1 MLRALHAFMNACFTS
16 SCLRGDHDE
25 DAIPPAQLTAASEA
39 TSADTAARA
48 LPEDVG
54 RRQAHNLLDLPDDI
68 LRLILLELHD
78 GLLGVAEKE
87 CSRKAIPSHYLDVNK
102 RLRSLAQPI
111 WGRILRNPPAS
122 DPAKVFLRLL
132 SFTNRSYTSPSS
144 RNCAISNGWSWTWRC
159 LGRWTLGAAAHVL
172 MAADTAVALSRALRR
187 LRRLASL
194 TLYDP
199 TSSDDP
205 HFSLERDAP
214 WLRTLRAISGPWLQ
228 GVVSRGVANLDELV
242 YLSEKLEWFIIPHTV
257 RRIGISGSIS
267 AIESGQFLIDFK
279 HAFAFTDVN
288 PASVALRTVDLGFFA
303 LSRDTSSLFN
313 TPDLLAVIDVLN
325 PLPLRELVVKAS
337 FTIAWPEKLKGKL
350 LPSLESLSLLGP
362 VRVYANLSSL
372 SNLLGMLHNLKELV
386 LVGATFADAPTD
398 VDILAK
404 LSPGERAIRFPHPA
418 ALLAYLR
425 HSTQVMRFTYMREK
439 MGSKMRWTRS
449 SIEEE
454 FVGDLSQASEDA
466 SFDEKE
472 KLDEDEPGEDE
483 LSVVSDDLR
492 QPRGLLDL
500 PDELLSPIFYQ
511 VYEILRTSQA
521 TDGTREPI
529 PTHCLALN
537 KRLAA
542 LVRPI
547 WCRDL
552 FSPPSA
558 SIGSYL
564 NTVLSVPGVR
574 DLLRTVDIVITSP
587 EPTLYLTLLAH
598 YAGIA
603 SLTLDIDPAA
613 SKDSPH
619 TVSKAITRLLRQLPR
634 LSYLDLRRCADTD
647 DPDLDLAVDVP
658 ALSSLAVNTGAWCDG
673 NVQRGCE
680 NIRFLELRT
689 STLAGICI
697 PPSPQHLR
705 FRPMLGRSCDDNL
718 SVVPL
723 KGFLKEVP
731 VRDPLSDSLC
741 ASVLTHDIV
750 FAADPSF
757 VA

>member
-1 MLRALHAFMNACFTS
+1 
-16 SCLRGDHDE
+16 
-25 DAIPPAQLTAASEA
+25 
-39 TSADTAARA
+39 
-48 LPEDVG
+48 

-132 SFTNRSYTSPSS
+132 SFTYEADWICEADLVLATQEPVLYLALISQL
-144 RNCAISNGWSWTWRC
+144 RN
-159 LGRWTLGAAAHVL
+159 LE
-172 MAADTAVALSRALRR
+172 R
-187 LRRLASL
+187 LEL
-194 TLYDP
+194 DM
-199 TSSDDP
+199 
-205 HFSLERDAP
+205 ERDAP

-242 YLSEKLEWFIIPHTV
+242 YLSEKLEWFIIPH
-257 RRIGISGSIS
+257 
-267 AIESGQFLIDFK
+267 
-279 HAFAFTDVN
+279 TDVN

-731 VRDPLSDSLC
+731 IRRLSLDFATLGAARDRVDRTFELLDVLEDLSASKIRQLDIRAAASFGLPEELPTTPLRIRTLTITGGLRVHTCLPALTTFLSLFSSLTAFHLRGALFSDTEMS
-741 ASVLTHDIV
+741 
-750 FAADPSF
+750 AAAMSE
-757 VA
+757 

>member
-1 MLRALHAFMNACFTS
+1 MNACFTS

-132 SFTNRSYTSPSS
+132 SFTYEADWICEADLVLATQEPVLYLALISQL
-144 RNCAISNGWSWTWRC
+144 RN
-159 LGRWTLGAAAHVL
+159 LE
-172 MAADTAVALSRALRR
+172 R
-187 LRRLASL
+187 LELDMEVL

-731 VRDPLSDSLC
+731 PVRFSPD
-741 ASVLTHDIV
+741 A
-750 FAADPSF
+750 
-757 VA
+757 